1 MTKGKTRSVSKFF
14 KELVFVFVMYIHL
27 GLLNNNNKKTEKN
40 LDVLYSTC
48 LSHLFTSAY
57 ILRNRYRYPK
67 PLSKKC
73 SSQISF
79 LRNYQFIKSFNNYRL
94 GVTRLSRHPG

>member
-14 KELVFVFVMYIHL
+14 KELAFVFVMYIDL

-48 LSHLFTSAY
+48 LSHLFTSAQVY
-57 ILRNRYRYPK
+57 YVIDKGTQSLCQKNAALKYP
-67 PLSKKC
+67 
-73 SSQISF
+73 F
-79 LRNYQFIKSFNNYRL
+79 
-94 GVTRLSRHPG
+94 